1 MYEQVNTEIR
11 VAKKCPVCGKRVL
24 DKISP
29 TDGKVE
35 VKCRYCNHVVVIDL
49 SLRVSRQNRYVH
61 YRLANSF

>member
-1 MYEQVNTEIR
+1 MSEQSDTQIR

-29 TDGKVE
+29 AAGMVE
-35 VKCRYCNHVVVIDL
+35 VKCRYCNHIVVIDL
-49 SLRVSRQNRYVH
+49 SLRVSRPNRYVH